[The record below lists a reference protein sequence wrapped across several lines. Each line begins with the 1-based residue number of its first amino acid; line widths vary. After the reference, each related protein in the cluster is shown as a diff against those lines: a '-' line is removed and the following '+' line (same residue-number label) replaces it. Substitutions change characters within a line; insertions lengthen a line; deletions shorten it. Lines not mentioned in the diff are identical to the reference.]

1 MAQVYPIHIRNLSY
15 NGILKEI
22 NITLESPKLIGIIG
36 PNGSGKTTLL
46 RHIYR
51 DIKTK
56 AQVFL
61 NREDIAHFSIKA
73 LARELSVLTQFNDQ
87 VEGKLTVEEIIIMG
101 RMPYKRYYANYQASD
116 FAIAERYMARFGL
129 ENMRHKT
136 YETLSGGEKQRVML
150 AKCFT
155 QETDLFILD
164 EPTNHLDVRY
174 QVEAMKALAESPATS
189 VVTIHDINL
198 ASKYCD
204 YLILM
209 KEGEIYQ
216 QGAPETVLTKE
227 HLYAVFG
234 VHFNVVPMEEHIA
247 IFL

>member
-1 MAQVYPIHIRNLSY
+1 MAQLYPIHIHNLSY

-87 VEGKLTVEEIIIMG
+87 VEGKLTVEEIVVMG
-101 RMPYKRYYANYQASD
+101 RMPYKRYYSNYQASD
-116 FAIAERYMARFGL
+116 FAIAERYMVRFGL

-155 QETDLFILD
+155 QETDLLILD

-174 QVEAMKALAESPATS
+174 QVEVMKALSESPATA

-216 QGAPETVLTKE
+216 QGAPKTVLTKE

-234 VHFNVVPMEEHIA
+234 VHFNVMPMEDHIA

>member
-1 MAQVYPIHIRNLSY
+1 MTKAYPIDIRELNYSE
-15 NGILKEI
+15 ILKEI
-22 NITLESPKLIGIIG
+22 NITLESSKLIGIIG

-51 DIKTK
+51 DIKTTGH
-56 AQVFL
+56 VFL
-61 NREDIAHFSIKA
+61 KKQDITHFSIKA
-73 LARELSVLTQFNDQ
+73 LAKELSVLTQFNEQ
-87 VEGKLTVEEIIIMG
+87 VEGKLTVEEIVIMG
-101 RMPYKRYYANYQASD
+101 RMPYKPYYSNYQASD
-116 FAIAERYMARFGL
+116 FAIAERYLRRFGL
-129 ENMRHKT
+129 EQMRHKT

-155 QETDLFILD
+155 QETELMILD

-174 QVEAMKALAESPATS
+174 QVETMQALAQSPATV

-209 KEGEIYQ
+209 NEGRIYQ
-216 QGAPETVLTKE
+216 QGKPEEVLTKE

-234 VHFNVVPMEEHIA
+234 VHFNVIPMKDHIA